1 MKRRKML
8 LLCTACVMAF
18 SISACGLDEEVQT
31 ETVNVEQISDTQN
44 DIQKTDSI
52 KNAGNDTEKEESN
65 VEEETVEE
73 EAVEEDY
80 EYEGDAASSYNEQYG
95 EVLDQYY
102 TALTEKWEEEKLLS
116 EGMSNLTAFCYDGNP
131 LENLGY
137 AYVDV
142 NNDGYWE
149 LLIGALNGDEFTER
163 VVFDLYALE
172 DGVPVQIFSS
182 MERSRYYICE
192 EEAGGYQL
200 ANVGSGGASFSGW
213 HYYILNGTQMQVIQA
228 IMYDIG
234 DDPEHPWYMAYDDD
248 WDVTNDT
255 PIEEKLAEDIIASYE
270 GRYMLLEDFDN
281 YFSFQY
287 YKFIF

>member
-1 MKRRKML
+1 MKRKKL
-8 LLCTACVMAF
+8 LWLCAACVMAF
-18 SISACGLDEEVQT
+18 SISACGSDEDVQS
-31 ETVNVEQISDTQN
+31 ETVNVEQIGE
-44 DIQKTDSI
+44 IEEE
-52 KNAGNDTEKEESN
+52 AVKEEA
-65 VEEETVEE
+65 VEE
-73 EAVEEDY
+73 EAVEEEAIEEDF

-102 TALTEKWEEEKLLS
+102 TALTEKWDEGKLLS
-116 EGMSNLTAFCYDGNP
+116 EGMRNLTAFCYDGNP

-149 LLIGALNGDEFTER
+149 LLIGALNGDEFTGR
-163 VVFDLYALE
+163 VIFDLYALE

-182 MERSRYYICE
+182 MERSRYYICK

-200 ANVGSGGASFSGW
+200 AKVGSGGSSFSGW
-213 HYYILNGTQMQVIQA
+213 HYYILNETKMQVIQA

-234 DDPEHPWYMAYDDD
+234 NDPDHPWYMAYDED

-270 GRYMLLEDFDN
+270 GRYMMLEDFDN

-287 YKFIF
+287 YK